1 MNRKKVI
8 ATRPDGST
16 DEINTKYILIATGSE
31 VTPFPGGAIQID
43 DKEMIYF
50 YLCNTIYSLKLRVP
64 SSAGKNHK

>member
-1 MNRKKVI
+1 MKKVI

-43 DKEMIYF
+43 EKERIYF
-50 YLCNTIYSLKLRVP
+50 L
-64 SSAGKNHK
+64 

>member
-43 DKEMIYF
+43 EKETIYF
-50 YLCNTIYSLKLRVP
+50 LQNLNPDIEIVRV
-64 SSAGKNHK
+64 KNNK

>member
-43 DKEMIYF
+43 EKE
-50 YLCNTIYSLKLRVP
+50 SLKDRLFK
-64 SSAGKNHK
+64 SFELKL